1 VEATA
6 VFGHLVWPSAFEVFG
21 AWAFVV
27 VVGTLLVQV
36 PVLKFALGVR
46 WDDVFGAVFL
56 AHAGV
61 LLALVIVG
69 VPFTAS
75 FAEGTSIE
83 VAGDAW
89 WSPWWA
95 RLRWLAVGLPAL
107 LIPAGRESLAWP
119 GSGTLPLTVSAGVT
133 VLVQLLVVRSVCD
146 LRWNLRHTAT
156 ILAVALVT
164 SGALLLLVR
173 WPFGAAEDTDPPAEG

>member
-1 VEATA
+1 MDLST
-6 VFGHLVWPSAFEVFG
+6 VFAHLMWPSAFEVFG

-27 VVGTLLVQV
+27 VVATLLVQV
-36 PVLKFALGVR
+36 PVLKLALGVR

-61 LLALVIVG
+61 LLALVVVG
-69 VPFTAS
+69 VPFTGA
-75 FAEGTSIE
+75 FAEGTSLD
-83 VAGDAW
+83 VTGDAW

-95 RLRWLAVGLPAL
+95 RLRWLVVGLPGL

-119 GSGTLPLTVSAGVT
+119 GSGTVPLTVSAGVT

-146 LRWNLRHTAT
+146 LRWNLRHAG
-156 ILAVALVT
+156 IVLAVALIT
-164 SGALLLLVR
+164 CGALLLLVR
-173 WPFGAAEDTDPPAEG
+173 WPFGAGDDADPAAEG